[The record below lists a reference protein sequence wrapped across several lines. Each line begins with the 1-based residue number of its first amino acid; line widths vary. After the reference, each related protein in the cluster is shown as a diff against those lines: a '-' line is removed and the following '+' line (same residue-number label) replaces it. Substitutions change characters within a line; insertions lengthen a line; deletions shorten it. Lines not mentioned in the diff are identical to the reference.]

1 MSKKET
7 YYDRDGKGYVRII
20 NQEIEI
26 PPQPKTLE
34 EAIQHI
40 KDMCEFEED
49 KTQMYMMIEK
59 LKEDWGKDV

>member
-1 MSKKET
+1 MSKET
-7 YYDRDGKGYVRII
+7 YYDRDGKSYVRII

-34 EAIQHI
+34 EAIQRI

-49 KTQMYMMIEK
+49 KAQMYMMIEK